1 VPTVING
8 LPAHVLLI
16 HVIVILVPLGALFT
30 ALSAVWPAARHKLG
44 FISPLTCLIALIFVP
59 ITTHA
64 GEWLKNYDLNVRQFS
79 GDIAARI
86 EKHANLA
93 AGFVWYTV
101 GLFAISTAV
110 WLLGRKYEISLLPI
124 KKTNEV
130 ASPNGSNGGGG
141 IVTATRTRTQ
151 AQTETQT
158 KALPQWASILL
169 AVAAVAM
176 SVLIVWQLYRIGDA
190 GARAVWEGSVSG
202 S

>member
-1 VPTVING
+1 VING

-16 HVIVILVPLGALFT
+16 HVIIILVPLGALFT
-30 ALSAVWPAARHKLG
+30 VLSALWPAARHKLG

-64 GEWLKNYDLNVRQFS
+64 GEWLKNYDLTVRQFS
-79 GDIAARI
+79 GDVAARI
-86 EKHANLA
+86 EKHASLA

-110 WLLGRKYEISLLPI
+110 WLLGRKYEISLMPTT
-124 KKTNEV
+124 KQNE
-130 ASPNGSNGGGG
+130 ASAVNGGNGAGG
-141 IVTATRTRTQ
+141 TVTATRTKTQ
-151 AQTETQT
+151 PETETQLT
-158 KALPQWASILL
+158 ALPQWASILL

-190 GARAVWEGSVSG
+190 GAHAVWEGSVSN